1 MRVVLDTNVFV
12 SGIFFT
18 GPPYQI
24 LEAWQQHRIDI
35 VLSAPIMEEY
45 RRVGKRLAD
54 QFPGVDLNP
63 VLEMVVD
70 RAVVVEP
77 VELSEP
83 VCDDTDDDKF
93 IACAIS
99 GQAQYIVSGDKNLLK
114 ASGHQ
119 GVEILT
125 PRQFLD
131 KCL

>member
-24 LEAWQQHRIDI
+24 LKAWQQQRIDI
-35 VLSAPIMEEY
+35 VVSAPILEEY
-45 RRVGKRLAD
+45 RRVGKKLAD
-54 QFPGVDLNP
+54 QFRGVDLSP
-63 VLEMVVD
+63 VLELVVAM
-70 RAVVVEP
+70 AVVVEP

-83 VCDDTDDDKF
+83 VCDDPDDDKF

-99 GQAQYIVSGDKNLLK
+99 GQAQYIVSGDKYLLRL
-114 ASGHQ
+114 SGYQ